1 MHNAVLDMIARYNC
15 VTKDDYREALKEIIQ
30 EIALLGLY
38 RAGFFNHAA
47 FYGGTALRIFY
58 GLDRFSED
66 LDFSLE
72 KATPGFDLAAYLPYL
87 EDELGAYGFEVAVS
101 KKAKQLTSRTES
113 AFIKAGTRI
122 HLLKIGFKE
131 GLLPRTAPGEKLKVK
146 LEIDIFPPQGAEY
159 EIKYHLRPI
168 PYYVRLFKPP
178 YLFAGKV
185 HALLCRQWGSE
196 RVKGR
201 DLYDF
206 LWFVTREIPLHIGY
220 LNQLMIQ
227 SGHLT
232 ESDRLDHR
240 LLLEMLQARFKAID
254 YGQAKQ
260 ETIPFVIDPQKLD
273 LWSEDFFAAVT
284 VEKLLSVISPT

>member
-1 MHNAVLDMIARYNC
+1 MHSAVMDMLARYNC

-72 KATPGFDLAAYLPYL
+72 KVTAGFELATYLPAL
-87 EDELGAYGFEVAVS
+87 NDELGAYGFDVEVS
-101 KKAKQLTSRTES
+101 KKEKQINPQIES

-131 GLLPRTAPGEKLKVK
+131 GLLPPTAPSEKLKVK
-146 LEIDIFPPQGAEY
+146 LEIDVGPPNGAEF
-159 EIKYHLRPI
+159 EVKYHLRPI
-168 PYYVRLFKPP
+168 PYYVRLLKPS

-185 HALLCRQWGSE
+185 HALLCRKWNSK

-201 DLYDF
+201 DLYDY
-206 LWFVTREIPLHIGY
+206 LWFVAREIPLNLSY

-227 SGHLT
+227 SGHLP
-232 ESDRLDHR
+232 EAAMLDHR
-240 LLLEMLQARFKAID
+240 QILKLLQAKFNIID
-254 YGQAKQ
+254 YNQARK
-260 ETIPFVIDPQKLD
+260 ETSPFIKEAQKLD
-273 LWSEDFFAAVT
+273 LWSEDFFSAIT
-284 VEKLLSVISPT
+284 KEKLISV